1 MIHKAYNGDEAGT
14 LSLPL
19 GIKVK
24 LYLDDL
30 RDAKITDNG
39 GSKQIEFTLD
49 VSGTFL
55 GANFPASLKS
65 SKYNLTFIPNGSDK
79 VPASSPL

>member
-1 MIHKAYNGDEAGT
+1 MRKPAGLQLT
-14 LSLPL
+14 TGTKQALCRFRW

-39 GSKQIEFTLD
+39 SSKQIEFTLD

-55 GANFPASLKS
+55 GANFPASVHFVGTK
-65 SKYNLTFIPNGSDK
+65 
-79 VPASSPL
+79 